1 MHEVSESLEEV
12 EIEIFYS
19 SSSSASAK
27 LEVNYSN
34 LLPVDAQSLSIS
46 QWWRIQN
53 VLSKEM
59 LYHVTF
65 YFMQYV
71 TITCYIVVK
80 LLSFIFKVL
89 GTERTKT
96 CTYCAS
102 NYYVYILIYH
112 FKQEATIKNAQNSN
126 YWCPIVLIIIVCNSI
141 VLLLF
146 NVHATRLCIIL
157 ANSALL
163 LF

>member
-46 QWWRIQN
+46 QWWRIQK

-59 LYHVTF
+59 LYQVTF
-65 YFMQYV
+65 YF
-71 TITCYIVVK
+71 K
-80 LLSFIFKVL
+80 
-89 GTERTKT
+89 
-96 CTYCAS
+96 
-102 NYYVYILIYH
+102 
-112 FKQEATIKNAQNSN
+112 
-126 YWCPIVLIIIVCNSI
+126 
-141 VLLLF
+141 
-146 NVHATRLCIIL
+146 
-157 ANSALL
+157 
-163 LF
+163 